1 MNAIWYFDVVSPFS
15 YLALRDIET
24 LSQRM
29 PVIYEPVLF
38 GAMLAHYGQL
48 GPAEVAPKRVHTY
61 RTALWAARRDGIELR
76 FPPAHP
82 FNPLQLLRVVTAL
95 EARQDVVRTVFDLI
109 WREGRDPHA
118 PETLALLR
126 ERLAIADL
134 DQLIE
139 KSDAKTKLRRNTEA
153 AIAAGVFG
161 VPTLRLGE
169 QCFWGADAL
178 PMAKAYLADPV
189 MFEDA
194 EMRRLDNLPKGV
206 ERPR

>member
-82 FNPLQLLRVVTAL
+82 FNPLQLLRVLTAL
-95 EARQDVVRTVFDLI
+95 EARQDAVRAVFDLI

-118 PETLALLR
+118 PETLTLLC

-139 KSDAKTKLRRNTEA
+139 KSGAKAKLRRNTEA
-153 AIAAGVFG
+153 AIGAGVFG

-178 PMAKAYLADPV
+178 PMARAYLADPV

-206 ERPR
+206 ERVR